1 MQLDNKS
8 FIELK
13 SHGFNC
19 VMILF
24 CLFYCC
30 FVFDIVCF
38 LVLQL
43 KGVVVKLF
51 E

>member
-1 MQLDNKS
+1 MQLDNTS
-8 FIELK
+8 FIQLK
-13 SHGFNC
+13 SHDFIC
-19 VMILF
+19 MMIIF

-30 FVFDIVCF
+30 LVFDIVCF
-38 LVLQL
+38 LLLQL

>member
-8 FIELK
+8 FIQLK

-38 LVLQL
+38 LVQL
-43 KGVVVKLF
+43 KSVVVKLF